1 MSEFNDLWSQVE
13 ALPHPGP
20 APAPSNLPT
29 SLLPQV
35 RWFRT
40 LLDIRTIAITVMWS
54 GFALLIVLNVM
65 ARGSAVG
72 WIIGA
77 ITLLAVSYVL
87 IVPTDTSAFRDR
99 AEAAKA
105 EWDRIQEEW
114 ENEAGPRTFEVKKLF
129 LLRLRNASRDLPAL
143 RDSKV
148 QSLQDDQRRSQLKA
162 FLSQYKIDQSKIA
175 NIAAVR
181 SGALQKAGFVT
192 AADIDGAKLSNVPGI
207 GDSVASSLI
216 SWRNGLEAEFQ
227 FDPSKPITPADIET
241 VDQDI
246 GAQEKELVLGLEQG
260 LADLQRTLRRIQSVR
275 TRGIPILEATHHAHR
290 QAQAQLSHLTS

>member
-1 MSEFNDLWSQVE
+1 MSEFNDLWRQVE

-29 SLLPQV
+29 NLLPQV

-54 GFALLIVLNVM
+54 GFALQIVVNVM

-72 WIIGA
+72 WVIGA
-77 ITLLAVSYVL
+77 IILLAVSYVL
-87 IVPTDTSAFRDR
+87 IVPADTSAFRDR

-114 ENEAGPRTFEVKKLF
+114 ESEAGPRTFEVKKLM
-129 LLRLRNASRDLPAL
+129 LLRLRNANRDLPAL

-162 FLSQYKIDQSKIA
+162 FLSQYRIDQSKIA

-181 SGALQKAGFVT
+181 SGALQKAGFLT
-192 AADIDGAKLSNVPGI
+192 AADIDGAKLYNVPGV
-207 GDSVASSLI
+207 GDSVAGSLI

-260 LADLQRTLRRIQSVR
+260 LADLQRTLRRIQTVR
-275 TRGIPILEATHHAHR
+275 TRGIPILEAAHHAYR
-290 QAQAQLSHLTS
+290 QAQAQLSHLTN